1 MYISDFIQALSAQ
14 HKVSERNLG
23 EYARVKKSGMNF
35 EIHGYEIEG
44 VGKMSSLSMKAML
57 GLMKMET
64 LIVSPLEVDAPLY
77 SLDWVRAMGNDTLII
92 ELYDTQLAPCD
103 LGGLDAE
110 KAKAAALPDNDLGQH
125 WYDHL
130 HLSPTVSKKGKKG
143 KVDYNPLIKGYTAEF
158 IKLLKSSVPCDKAAK
173 QKKLYDYTEGLLT
186 NGGPACDQFKKMIGE
201 AKTRELFMKYI
212 FSAID

>member
-1 MYISDFIQALSAQ
+1 MYIKEFIQALSSQ
-14 HKVSERNLG
+14 YKVSERNLG
-23 EYARVKKSGMNF
+23 EFARVKKSGMNF
-35 EIHGYEIEG
+35 EIHGYEIDG
-44 VGKMSSLSMKAML
+44 VGKMSTLSMKAML

-64 LIVSPLEVDAPLY
+64 LIVSPMEVDAPLY
-77 SLDWVRAMGNDTLII
+77 SFDWVRAMGNDTLII

-110 KAKAAALPDNDLGQH
+110 KAKAAALPDNDLGEH

-130 HLSPTVSKKGKKG
+130 HLSPTVSKKCKKG
-143 KVDYNPLIKGYTAEF
+143 KVDYNPLIKGYTVEF

-173 QKKLYDYTEGLLT
+173 QKKIYDYTDGLLT

-201 AKTRELFMKYI
+201 EKTRELFMKYI

>member
-1 MYISDFIQALSAQ
+1 MYINDFIGKLSSQ
-14 HKVSERNLG
+14 FKVSERNLG
-23 EYARVKKSGMNF
+23 EYARVKKSGMDF

-44 VGKMSSLSMKAML
+44 IGKMSTLSMKAML

-64 LIVSPLEVDAPLY
+64 LIVSPMEVDTPLY
-77 SLDWVRAMGNDTLII
+77 SFDWVRAMGSDTLII

-103 LGGLDAE
+103 LGAFDAE

-125 WYDHL
+125 WYNYL

-143 KVDYNPLIKGYTAEF
+143 KVDYSPLIEGYTEEF
-158 IKLLKSSVPCDKAAK
+158 IKLLKCSAPCDKAAK
-173 QKKLYDYTEGLLT
+173 QKKIYDYTDGLLT

-201 AKTRELFMKYI
+201 EKTRELFMKYI
-212 FSAID
+212 FSATD

>member
-1 MYISDFIQALSAQ
+1 MYINEFIQSLSSQ
-14 HKVSERNLG
+14 YKVSERNLG
-23 EYARVKKSGMNF
+23 EFARVKKSGMNF

-44 VGKMSSLSMKAML
+44 VGKMSTLSMKAML

-64 LIVSPLEVDAPLY
+64 LIVSPMEVDAPLY
-77 SLDWVRAMGNDTLII
+77 SFDWVRAMGNDTLII

-130 HLSPTVSKKGKKG
+130 ASSKPSFTPTSRRRACATSSIWCRRASTTDSSSTASSPA
-143 KVDYNPLIKGYTAEF
+143 L
-158 IKLLKSSVPCDKAAK
+158 
-173 QKKLYDYTEGLLT
+173 
-186 NGGPACDQFKKMIGE
+186 
-201 AKTRELFMKYI
+201 
-212 FSAID
+212 